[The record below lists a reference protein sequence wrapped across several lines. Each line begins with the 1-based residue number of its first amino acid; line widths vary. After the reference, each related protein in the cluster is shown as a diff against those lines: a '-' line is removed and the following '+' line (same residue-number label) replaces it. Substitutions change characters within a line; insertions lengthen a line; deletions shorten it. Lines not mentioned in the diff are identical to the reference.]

1 MAGLSDLFGGS
12 PEQQGLMAAFAQ
24 IAQASGPQRT
34 PQGLYSILGGG
45 MLAGQQATQQARE
58 QAQVNQMRE
67 FAIKDKRSDYEAQ
80 ELQRQR
86 ARELEALR
94 NSYFKTGAR
103 SAPSMPAGK
112 SADALFGGALA
123 GQEIGPP
130 QQAPAP
136 AAGGGLDRGALTQQR
151 LAYAQYLR
159 ENGYGAEAQAEEDS
173 AIKLQPKVKGWE
185 KVQEGG
191 KVMFAPFFEDGTN
204 GRPVPL
210 EVAEKLDSINRGG
223 STELVNP
230 FTGATVRSMANSV
243 SPDAQLSS
251 WTQQR
256 GQNMTDTRMREA
268 NDVNRMGQRTQ
279 IVNDP
284 VQGPMLVDKGTGQAR
299 PVMMNGQPVPGENVA
314 KRATAAKNLM
324 PLIGQAEKLI
334 DGATGSYLGAAHD
347 QTARLFGRATDGAQN
362 IAQLRVLEGNIM
374 MSQPRME
381 GPQSNMDVELYR
393 QMAAQ
398 IGDPTVPNAT
408 KKAALSTLRTL
419 YEKYDSGKPAQP
431 NQGGGVPSDIGAL
444 LDKYGGY

>member
-24 IAQASGPQRT
+24 IAQASSPQRT

-58 QAQVNQMRE
+58 QAQVNQLRE

-94 NSYFKTGAR
+94 NSYFKTGGR
-103 SAPSMPAGK
+103 TAPSMPAGQ
-112 SADALFGGALA
+112 SADTLFRGALA
-123 GQEIGPP
+123 GQQPAPP
-130 QQAPAP
+130 QAPAP
-136 AAGGGLDRGALTQQR
+136 AAGGGLDRGAMTQQR
-151 LAYAQYLR
+151 LAYAQFLR

-185 KVQEGG
+185 KVQKDG
-191 KVMFAPFFEDGTN
+191 KVMFAPFFEDGTS
-204 GRPVPL
+204 GQPVPL

-230 FTGATVRSMANSV
+230 ITGATVRSMKNSA
-243 SPDAQLSS
+243 SPDAVLSAE
-251 WTQQR
+251 TQRR
-256 GQNMTDTRMREA
+256 GQNMTDARARKLNTLTRE
-268 NDVNRMGQRTQ
+268 GQQ
-279 IVNDP
+279 SQVVIDP
-284 VQGPMLVDKGTGQAR
+284 VQGPMLINKASAQAR
-299 PVMMNGQPVPGENVA
+299 PVMMNGQPVLGETAA
-314 KRATAAKNLM
+314 KRVASAKNLM

-334 DGATGSYLGAAHD
+334 DGATGSYYGAAVD
-347 QTARLFGRATDGAQN
+347 QGARLFGAATGGAQN

-374 MSQPRME
+374 MAQPRME

-419 YEKYDSGKPAQP
+419 YEKYDSGKPAAP
-431 NQGGGVPSDIGAL
+431 TAGGRVPSDIGAL